1 MTTYEILNKTQSI
14 VVKVTDDLNDA
25 TDYLEQCN
33 RGSQRYHERE
43 PDSELIVFE
52 LREVE

>member
-1 MTTYEILNKTQSI
+1 MKTYEVLNKTQNI

-33 RGSQRYHERE
+33 RGSQRYHERN
-43 PDSELIVFE
+43 PDTELVLFE
-52 LREVE
+52 MREVE